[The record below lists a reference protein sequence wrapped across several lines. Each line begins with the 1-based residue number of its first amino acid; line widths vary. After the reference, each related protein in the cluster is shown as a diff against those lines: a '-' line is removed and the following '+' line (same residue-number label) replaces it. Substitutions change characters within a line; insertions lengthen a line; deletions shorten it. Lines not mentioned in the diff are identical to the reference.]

1 METVYAQILME
12 RLAGKGKSARKEM
25 QSLIKT
31 GAFCFFVGA
40 AISCLKFYYGAL
52 AQESVVSKR
61 YV

>member
-1 METVYAQILME
+1 ME

-31 GAFCFFVGA
+31 GAFCFFGA
-40 AISCLKFYYGAL
+40 AIFRLKFYYGVL
-52 AQESVVSKR
+52 AQESVASKR

>member
-1 METVYAQILME
+1 ME

-31 GAFCFFVGA
+31 GAFYFFVGA
-40 AISCLKFYYGAL
+40 AISRLKFYYGVL
-52 AQESVVSKR
+52 AQESVASKR